1 MKKIIFILGFIFI
14 ASCQNGNP
22 GDGRETGADKHE
34 WSILQNLEYSF
45 RDKNNIKFSIIK
57 KYDYS
62 IVMLPN
68 SGDNGAIFIM
78 LNPKS
83 APFYKQMPNQQ
94 FSLTESQ
101 FNVII
106 RDKSVISTVE
116 EALRSHLKDE
126 NT

>member
-1 MKKIIFILGFIFI
+1 
-14 ASCQNGNP
+14 
-22 GDGRETGADKHE
+22 
-34 WSILQNLEYSF
+34 
-45 RDKNNIKFSIIK
+45 
-57 KYDYS
+57 
-62 IVMLPN
+62 
-68 SGDNGAIFIM
+68 M